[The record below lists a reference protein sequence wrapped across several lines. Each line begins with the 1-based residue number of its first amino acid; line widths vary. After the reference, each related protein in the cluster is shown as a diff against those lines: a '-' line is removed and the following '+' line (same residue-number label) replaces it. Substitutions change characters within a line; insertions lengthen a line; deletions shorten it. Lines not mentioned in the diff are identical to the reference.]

1 MEEEKNSTNP
11 KKEFEKITFSSK
23 EYKIV
28 KILGSGAYG
37 DVYEIEDSEGQKY
50 ALKQIKLINGIQSIR
65 FDMLREPN
73 FLKYGENENLINL
86 YEASLINKNQIA
98 LLMEYCD
105 CDLSQFI
112 EKFKSNPLIYNEK
125 TIKKISY
132 QIIKGVDS
140 LHENLLFHRDLKPQ
154 NILLKYL
161 EKDNEGEI
169 INLNNFIIKIGDLGL
184 SRKYSMIK
192 RKYTP
197 GVGTLYYRAPEIILG
212 DSYYF
217 IGIDIWSIGCIISEM
232 ILKKPI
238 FIGNND
244 KTQLI
249 EMFKI
254 FGTFNDENLPG
265 LQFFPN
271 YNKSFPIYNGIG
283 LKNFLINNKTIDVS
297 DDCLDLICKMLVVD
311 PTKRMELCNCLES
324 NWFLEVN

>member
-1 MEEEKNSTNP
+1 MEEEKNMIIPN
-11 KKEFEKITFSSK
+11 KKYEKITFSSK
-23 EYKIV
+23 EYKIL

-37 DVYEIEDSEGQKY
+37 EVYQIEDSEGKKY
-50 ALKQIKLINGIQSIR
+50 ALKQIKLINGHQTIR

-73 FLKYGENENLINL
+73 FLKYCENENLVNL
-86 YEASLINKNQIA
+86 YEVSFINKNQIA

-132 QIIKGVDS
+132 QIIKGVEI
-140 LHENLLFHRDLKPQ
+140 LHSNLLFHRDLKPQ
-154 NILLKYL
+154 NILLKFL
-161 EKDNEGEI
+161 EKNNEGDI

-184 SRKYSMIK
+184 SRKYSLLK

-212 DSYYF
+212 ASNYF
-217 IGIDIWSIGCIISEM
+217 IGIDVWSIGCIIGEM
-232 ILKKPI
+232 ILNRPI

-249 EMFKI
+249 EMIKI
-254 FGTFNDENLPG
+254 FGSFNDENLPG
-265 LQFFPN
+265 LKFFPN
-271 YNKSFPIYNGIG
+271 YNKSFPVCNGVG
-283 LKNFLINNKTIDVS
+283 LKNYLMNNKIINVS
-297 DDCLDLICKMLVVD
+297 DDCIELICKMLVID
-311 PTKRMELCNCLES
+311 PTKRIDLFNCLES
-324 NWFLEVN
+324 DWFRDVN

>member
-132 QIIKGVDS
+132 QIIKGVEI
-140 LHENLLFHRDLKPQ
+140 LHSNLLFHRDLKPQ
-154 NILLKYL
+154 NILLKFL
-161 EKDNEGEI
+161 EKNNEGDI

-184 SRKYSMIK
+184 SRKYSLLK

-212 DSYYF
+212 ASNYF
-217 IGIDIWSIGCIISEM
+217 IGIDVWSIGCIIGEM
-232 ILKKPI
+232 ILNRPI

-249 EMFKI
+249 EMIKI
-254 FGTFNDENLPG
+254 FGSFNDENLPG
-265 LQFFPN
+265 LKFFPN
-271 YNKSFPIYNGIG
+271 YNKSFPVCNGVG
-283 LKNFLINNKTIDVS
+283 LKNYLMNNKIINVS
-297 DDCLDLICKMLVVD
+297 DDCIELICKMLVID
-311 PTKRMELCNCLES
+311 PTKRIDLFNCLES
-324 NWFLEVN
+324 DWFRDVN

>member
-169 INLNNFIIKIGDLGL
+169 INFNNFIIKIGDLGL
-184 SRKYSMIK
+184 SRKYSMLK

-238 FIGNND
+238 FIGNSD